1 MKITDHAEHAEQQ
14 QKYSVKEEVTNEN
27 QGKKGKKKRK
37 EKGVCAFQNT
47 FTQLWIF
54 GYKVRFHYCHRARAP
69 THLPRFRKTNGELK
83 CE

>member
-27 QGKKGKKKRK
+27 QKKKK
-37 EKGVCAFQNT
+37 KGVCAFQNK
-47 FTQLWIF
+47 FTQLCIF
-54 GYKVRFHYCHRARAP
+54 GYKVRDFTTAPLPTCPCP
-69 THLPRFRKTNGELK
+69 THLPHFRKTNGELK

>member
-27 QGKKGKKKRK
+27 QGKKKRK

-54 GYKVRFHYCHRARAP
+54 GYKVHVFTTATVPVPPP
-69 THLPRFRKTNGELK
+69 TYPVSGKPMEN
-83 CE
+83 

>member
-27 QGKKGKKKRK
+27 QGEKKK
-37 EKGVCAFQNT
+37 EKGVCAFQNK

-54 GYKVRFHYCHRARAP
+54 GYKVRDFTTATVPVPPP
-69 THLPRFRKTNGELK
+69 TYPASGKPMEN
-83 CE
+83 

>member
-27 QGKKGKKKRK
+27 QGKKEKKKRK

-54 GYKVRFHYCHRARAP
+54 GYKVHVFTTATVPVPPP
-69 THLPRFRKTNGELK
+69 TYPVSGKPMEN
-83 CE
+83 